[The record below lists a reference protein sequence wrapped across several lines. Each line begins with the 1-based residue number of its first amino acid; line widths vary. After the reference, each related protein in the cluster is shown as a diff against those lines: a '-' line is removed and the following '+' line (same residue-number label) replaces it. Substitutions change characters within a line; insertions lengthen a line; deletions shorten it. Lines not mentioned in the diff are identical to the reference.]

1 MPVNTLNFSAQTPLA
16 ATVKYNPHLWEAEE
30 LRAIFVA
37 RTRELAEL
45 LAHLKATP
53 VETTPQH
60 ILITGARGMGKSTLL
75 HRVALGVADDPELA
89 AQWIALTFPEEQ
101 YTVSTLAELW
111 SNVLDALA
119 DTLERQGASVAELAQ
134 LDDRIRRIGD
144 LPPAEREAAALQ
156 CLERWISEH
165 QRRLLLL
172 IDSTDLLFSGLSGD
186 QVGGRRKNAADDT
199 PLWRLRKTLS
209 HQPGIFWLGASYQA
223 LESNNQY
230 QDAFMDFFQLMEL
243 RPLKLEDMRAALL
256 ALARTFGAGRGLT
269 GEAAVAEMTRSL
281 DSRPERLK
289 ALRTMTGG
297 NPRTTVMLYELFAA
311 GGQDDIHSDLRRL
324 LDNMTPLY
332 KARMES
338 LSEQA
343 CKLFAHVMEN
353 WAPISANQLGKIS
366 GIATGTVSG
375 QLTRLEAEGLIEK
388 TELPGTKRVG
398 FQAGERL
405 FNIWYL
411 MRYASRRLRQR
422 LTWLVEFMRLWYSG
436 DELCQLARY
445 RAGQHRSGRLCGVG
459 QLEYSRAMGLA
470 LAEDD
475 DARYQLEFAVYNA
488 ARIIDQ
494 TRQAL
499 SELFEL
505 DGEDIEYTTAEDY
518 LNRFQALDALLAA
531 CPHMDDET
539 CAEWIAAV
547 KSSVSLN
554 LAEKE
559 QVAQTAATLSESE
572 YRKFLLI
579 FDDERKQWEKQY
591 SAEVVQNVYQAV
603 LRGEFFPDCPNSKLA
618 HGQIMAC
625 FGENAFSFE
634 FALRLFLKNHQ
645 DEWVE
650 KAFYHAIKL
659 NPDAVYLRNN
669 LGNLLA
675 GNLGRPE
682 EAEAAYRRAIE
693 LDPKYAVPWNNLGN
707 VLSDYLDHPEEAE
720 MAYRRAIEL
729 DPKHAVS
736 WNNLGDLL
744 ADNLGRAEEAEA
756 AYRQAIKL
764 DPKHAALWNNL
775 GNFLVD
781 DLGRPEEAEA
791 AYSRAIALD
800 PKFVAPWNNLG
811 DLLADSLARPKEA
824 EAAYRRAMELDVDDP
839 YPAANLARLLARIG
853 QTVEAVSMYRRTAEQ
868 AQVLVS
874 SIEGNIDYVELL
886 LQAHLYLG
894 NSDSARQAL
903 ERLAQAAARGNKHA
917 FFKIKE
923 QTLECFAIGLG
934 VALME
939 LQSSSVW
946 SEFLQPFTLALAAAT
961 QNDSKALSGAPA
973 EVRSLA
979 EEVLEE
985 LLKSPKK

>member
-1 MPVNTLNFSAQTPLA
+1 MPVNTPNFPAQTPLT

-53 VETTPQH
+53 VGTTPQH

-119 DTLERQGASVAELAQ
+119 DTLERQGATVAELAQ

-144 LPPAEREAAALQ
+144 LPPAEREAAALE

-186 QVGGRRKNAADDT
+186 QVSGRRKNAADDT

-230 QDAFMDFFQLMEL
+230 QDAFMDFFQLVEL

-343 CKLFAHVMEN
+343 CKLFAHVLEN
-353 WAPISANQLGKIS
+353 WAPISASQLSKIS

-375 QLTRLEAEGLIEK
+375 QLSRLEAEGLIEK
-388 TELPGTKRVG
+388 TGLPGTKRVG

-470 LAEDD
+470 LSEDD

-488 ARIIDQ
+488 ARIVDQ

-531 CPHMDDET
+531 CPHVDDET
-539 CAEWIAAV
+539 RAEWIAAI

-572 YRKFLLI
+572 YRQFLLI
-579 FDDERKQWEKQY
+579 FDDERKQWEKEY
-591 SAEVVQNVYQAV
+591 GVEVIQTVYQAV
-603 LRGEFFPDCPNSKLA
+603 QHGEFFPDCPNSKLA

-625 FGENAFSFE
+625 FGENALAFE
-634 FALRLFLKNHQ
+634 FALRLFLNDHQ

-650 KAFYHAIKL
+650 KTFCHAIKL
-659 NPDAVYLRNN
+659 NPNAAYLRSNLGNLLVDVGRSEEAEAAYRRAIELDPEDAVPWNN

-675 GNLGRPE
+675 DNLGHPE

-693 LDPKYAVPWNNLGN
+693 LDPENAVLCYNLGN
-707 VLSDYLDHPEEAE
+707 LLADNLGCPEEAE
-720 MAYRRAIEL
+720 AAYRRAIEL
-729 DPKHAVS
+729 DPEDAS
-736 WNNLGDLL
+736 IWNNLGNVL
-744 ADNLGRAEEAEA
+744 ADNLGHLE
-756 AYRQAIKL
+756 
-764 DPKHAALWNNL
+764 
-775 GNFLVD
+775 
-781 DLGRPEEAEA
+781 
-791 AYSRAIALD
+791 
-800 PKFVAPWNNLG
+800 
-811 DLLADSLARPKEA
+811 EA
-824 EAAYRRAMELDVDDP
+824 EAAYRRAVELDINNP
-839 YPAANLARLLARIG
+839 YRVANLARVLARIG
-853 QTVEAVSMYRRTAEQ
+853 QAVEATSMYRRSAEQ
-868 AQVLVS
+868 AQALVS
-874 SIEGNIDYVELL
+874 PIADNIDYVELL

-894 NSDSARQAL
+894 NRDLARQAL
-903 ERLAQAAARGNKHA
+903 ERLAQASAGGNKQA
-917 FFKIKE
+917 FFKLRE
-923 QTLECFAIGLG
+923 QARHCFTIGLG
-934 VALME
+934 AVLMD
-939 LQSSSVW
+939 LQSGSMW

-961 QNDSKALSGAPA
+961 KNDSKALTGAPA